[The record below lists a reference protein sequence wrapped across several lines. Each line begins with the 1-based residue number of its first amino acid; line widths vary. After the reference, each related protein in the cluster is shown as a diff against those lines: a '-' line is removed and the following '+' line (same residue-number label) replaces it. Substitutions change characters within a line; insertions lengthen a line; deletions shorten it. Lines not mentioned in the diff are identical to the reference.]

1 MAKFRPTNGVSY
13 GVKYTVTADDA
24 TAGSVDFDFRI
35 GTDDFRFDLV
45 AVVSVLAETTG
56 VLTNPADLAITYPN
70 KGVIT
75 VAGTLVAGSVINLV
89 ACADSTS
96 F

>member
-1 MAKFRPTNGVSY
+1 MKVRPTNGVSF
-13 GVKYTVTADDA
+13 GLKYTVTADDA

-35 GTDDFRFDLV
+35 GSDDFRFDLV
-45 AVVSVLAETTG
+45 AVVSVLAATTG

-70 KGVIT
+70 KGVIR
-75 VAGTLVAGSVINLV
+75 VAGTLDAGSVINLI
-89 ACADSTS
+89 AQADSES

>member
-1 MAKFRPTNGVSY
+1 MKVRPTNGVSF
-13 GVKYTVTADDA
+13 GLKYTVTADDA

-35 GTDDFRFDLV
+35 GSDDFRFDLV
-45 AVVSVLAETTG
+45 AVVSVLAATTG

-70 KGVIT
+70 KGVVS
-75 VAGTLVAGSVINLV
+75 VAGTLVAGSVINLI
-89 ACADSTS
+89 AQADSQS